1 MADAVAQ
8 MDEDQCSLCRV
19 GFKRLGVKMKA
30 KDYENFGE
38 LLDEAEDQA
47 TTDAEIDFVSDMRS
61 RYEAYDG
68 ETFVSEKQ
76 LAWLEKI
83 ADL

>member
-1 MADAVAQ
+1 MN
-8 MDEDQCSLCRV
+8 
-19 GFKRLGVKMKA
+19 A
-30 KDYENFGE
+30 KDIENFSE

-47 TTDAEIDFVSDMRS
+47 TTEAEIDFCADMRS
-61 RYEAYDG
+61 RFDAYEG
-68 ETFVSEKQ
+68 EMFVSEKQ